1 MGRIHS
7 PSTAGAV
14 GPMQFLPATW
24 AAYGHGDIHND
35 HDAIQ
40 AAARYLKANG
50 APAAMDRALFRYNP
64 SQHYVRAVTAYA
76 QVLLADERAYTGYY
90 NWPVL
95 VRLTSGDVIISET
108 GVQIVV

>member
-1 MGRIHS
+1 MRRGR
-7 PSTAGAV
+7 P
-14 GPMQFLPATW
+14 LP
-24 AAYGHGDIHND
+24 
-35 HDAIQ
+35 
-40 AAARYLKANG
+40 KALSREQVQRLF
-50 APAAMDRALFRYNP
+50 AQIAHPMDRALFRYNP

-95 VRLTSGDVIISET
+95 VRLTSGEVIISET